1 MAKFDIGSAASRPTG
16 LESQLK
22 SDMIRREIE
31 PTMGASRKEEP
42 APKPPEVTQQYTAQP
57 EPVKSEPGQELPL
70 PLQTVK
76 WESRMDSAGNPVV
89 YKLPSGDMGGNLE
102 ISGINDRYHPEAF
115 KAISQL
121 PASQRSEAA
130 AEYIRGYTAPL
141 VSQLPRQMQAFAQDM
156 AFNRGL
162 GGATRYF
169 QQGLNSLGVN
179 VNVDGSLGPK
189 TLQAISQVQPQA
201 LMRAAS
207 EAQLRDEYAK
217 ADQDP
222 RRKKF
227 ISGLESR
234 IRNRLSAFGQG

>member
-1 MAKFDIGSAASRPTG
+1 
-16 LESQLK
+16 
-22 SDMIRREIE
+22 
-31 PTMGASRKEEP
+31 
-42 APKPPEVTQQYTAQP
+42 
-57 EPVKSEPGQELPL
+57 
-70 PLQTVK
+70 
-76 WESRMDSAGNPVV
+76 
-89 YKLPSGDMGGNLE
+89 
-102 ISGINDRYHPEAF
+102 
-115 KAISQL
+115 
-121 PASQRSEAA
+121 
-130 AEYIRGYTAPL
+130 
-141 VSQLPRQMQAFAQDM
+141 MQAFAQDM

-217 ADQDP
+217 AEQDP
-222 RRKKF
+222 RRNKF
-227 ISGLESR
+227 IPGLEAR

>member
-16 LESQLK
+16 LDSQMRNDL
-22 SDMIRREIE
+22 IRREIE
-31 PTMGASRKEEP
+31 PIMGASRKEEP
-42 APKPPEVTQQYTAQP
+42 ASKPPEPAQQYTAQP
-57 EPVKSEPGQELPL
+57 ESVKYQPGNELPL

-76 WESRMDSAGNPVV
+76 WESRIDSSGNPVV
-89 YKLPSGDMGGNLE
+89 YKLPSGDMGGSLE

-121 PASQRSEAA
+121 PSNQRAEAA

-141 VSQLPRQMQAFAQDM
+141 VSQLPRTMQAFAQDM

-162 GGATRYF
+162 GGATRYL

-179 VNVDGSLGPK
+179 VNVDGALGPK
-189 TLQAISQVQPQA
+189 TLQAINQVQPQA

-207 EAQLRDEYAK
+207 DAQLRDEYAK
-217 ADQDP
+217 AEQDP
-222 RRKKF
+222 RRTKF
-227 ISGLESR
+227 IPGLEAR

>member
-1 MAKFDIGSAASRPTG
+1 MARFDIGSAASRPTG

-31 PTMGASRKEEP
+31 PIMGASRKEEQ
-42 APKPPEVTQQYTAQP
+42 APKPPETTQQYTAQP
-57 EPVKSEPGQELPL
+57 EPVKYQPENDLPL

-76 WESRMDSAGNPVV
+76 WESRTDSSGNPVV
-89 YKLPSGDMGGNLE
+89 YKLPSGDMGGSLE
-102 ISGINDRYHPEAF
+102 ISGINDKYHPEAF

-121 PASQRSEAA
+121 PSSQRAEAA

-141 VSQLPRQMQAFAQDM
+141 VSQLPRAMQAFAQDM

-179 VNVDGSLGPK
+179 VNVDGALGPK

-207 EAQLRDEYAK
+207 DAQLRDEYAK
-217 ADQDP
+217 AEQDP
-222 RRKKF
+222 RRTKF
-227 ISGLESR
+227 IPGLEAR
-234 IRNRLSAFGQG
+234 IRNRLSTFGQG